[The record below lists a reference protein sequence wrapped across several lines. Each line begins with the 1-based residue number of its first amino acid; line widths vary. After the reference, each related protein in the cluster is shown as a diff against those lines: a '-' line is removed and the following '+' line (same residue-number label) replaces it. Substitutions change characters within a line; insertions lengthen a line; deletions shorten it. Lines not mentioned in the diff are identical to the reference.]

1 MIKQMQEENT
11 NQISLTDPESK
22 LMPNNGKFDVAY
34 NVQTGVDATTH
45 ITLGFIVDNNP
56 ADSGSMS
63 TLGEEI
69 KKAYG
74 EEKILR
80 NTTDKGY
87 LSPIDMTECLE
98 NGIIPQVTSQDKEAK
113 SVELETEYEEA
124 EISEEERK
132 SQKPEDI
139 KNCLRAGV
147 IPECYKD
154 VIENITVIE
163 RRRKKTEKSE
173 GEEQVESTEEIIDRA
188 MQEGKFIKD
197 ENTGCVACPMGQ
209 LLGAKSKRDNG
220 ERVRY
225 ANKLACKECKNKCMN
240 GKFKEIEM
248 GKNQKELIPKNNQ
261 SEGARKT
268 IVKKGKMVKE
278 KKVKIQLKLDKEFIK
293 KRMAISEH
301 SQGTMKNVDNFF
313 AFRLKGKENAS
324 GEIALHF
331 LASNIRCVGNREGVV
346 SFLEKL
352 KKYQESLKNSK
363 KGTHIN
369 SFLMIFKK
377 SHRHLSKTCQIFNK
391 M

>member
-139 KNCLRAGV
+139 KKCLRAGV

-188 MQEGKFIKD
+188 MQD
-197 ENTGCVACPMGQ
+197 
-209 LLGAKSKRDNG
+209 
-220 ERVRY
+220 
-225 ANKLACKECKNKCMN
+225 

-268 IVKKGKMVKE
+268 IVKKRKMVKE